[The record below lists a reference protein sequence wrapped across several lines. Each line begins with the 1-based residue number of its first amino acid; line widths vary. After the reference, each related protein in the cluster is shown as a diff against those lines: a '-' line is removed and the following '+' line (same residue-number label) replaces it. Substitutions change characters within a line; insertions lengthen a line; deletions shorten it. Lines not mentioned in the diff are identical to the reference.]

1 MRNFDY
7 LREMRRRG
15 FAPMKVYIDL
25 DFDVQYGRLVPFN
38 PELPHLYV
46 GPEENVRTL
55 DLRCLTGLDVQV
67 NGFDIG
73 RLAAIEAAISRVDP
87 TRIIT
92 VLHNIVGEGEFKTFP
107 IISVTDTKGIVTW
120 QED

>member
-1 MRNFDY
+1 MRGFDY

-15 FAPMKVYIDL
+15 FAPLKVYIDL
-25 DFDVQYGRLVPFN
+25 DFEVRYGRLLPFN

-67 NGFDIG
+67 NGFNAVRIAAIAEAIEKAGPSRLITVRHDDIG
-73 RLAAIEAAISRVDP
+73 I
-87 TRIIT
+87 
-92 VLHNIVGEGEFKTFP
+92 GEWRHFP
-107 IISVTDTKGIVTW
+107 IAEVTDTKGVVTW
-120 QED
+120 QAD